1 MPRGKGSSVV
11 RFLTRFVIALL
22 VAGAV
27 VGTGVVVVNSTIQ
40 HEIDRIPRL
49 SVSTAPAPAGG
60 ANYLIVGSDT
70 RAFVESSSESTAY
83 GDPKQETGRRSDTMM
98 VVHVE
103 PDSGRTLIV
112 SFPRDLWVNIPGIG
126 NAKIN
131 AAYNSDLGGG
141 PDAIIAALKSN
152 FDIDINHYVEVDFV
166 TFEAMVNAIG
176 TVPVYIDRP
185 VVDDFTGF
193 FAVKAGCYQLDGTQA
208 LAWVRSRHLRYL
220 NPDTGRLEEDPRAD
234 IGRIERQQ
242 DFIRRLAGM
251 VVEKSMSN
259 PLKARDITSQVVD
272 NLHVDKG
279 FDSRAAFDLVQAFRS
294 VNTGDTS
301 ALEFATFPFTDGT
314 AGGQAVLFP
323 DKTNATPLLDRLRTF
338 DAGAPAPAVRPADV
352 RVKVLNGSGRDGVA
366 QEAMAGL
373 VSAGFVK
380 GGTGNDERGRVAV
393 TEVRYANGADAKA
406 RLVLQHVGEGA
417 KLVGDPTLKDADV
430 VVVLGAD
437 YAGLRGQS
445 NSGGVTTTTSPPP
458 AGGTTPATPGGTSPA
473 DAAAACR

>member
-1 MPRGKGSSVV
+1 VA
-11 RFLTRFVIALL
+11 RFLTRFVIAL
-22 VAGAV
+22 VVTGAV
-27 VGTGVVVVNSTIQ
+27 VATGVVVVNSTVQ
-40 HEIDRIPRL
+40 HEIDRIPRVA
-49 SVSTAPAPAGG
+49 VSTAPAPVNG
-60 ANYLIVGSDT
+60 ANYLIVGSDS
-70 RAFVESSSESTAY
+70 RAFVETADEATSF
-83 GDPKQETGRRSDTMM
+83 GDPSQESGKRSDTMM

-166 TFEAMVNAIG
+166 TFESMVNSIG

-193 FAVKAGCYQLDGTQA
+193 FAVKAGCYELDGTQA

-220 NPDTGRLEEDPRAD
+220 NSQTGRLEEDPRAD

-242 DFIRRLAGM
+242 DFIRRLAGS
-251 VVEKSMSN
+251 VVEESLGN
-259 PLKARDITSQVVD
+259 PLKGRDIVHEVVD
-272 NLHVDKG
+272 NLRVDRG
-279 FDSRAAFDLVQAFRS
+279 FDTRAAFDLVQAFRS
-294 VNTGDTS
+294 VNTDDTS
-301 ALEFATFPFTDGT
+301 ALEFVTFPSTEGN

-323 DKTNATPLLDRLRTF
+323 DKTNAAPLLDRIRSF
-338 DAGAPAPAVRPADV
+338 DTGTPAPAVEPSEV
-352 RVKVLNGSGRDGVA
+352 RVKVLNGSGRAGIA
-366 QEAMAGL
+366 EETMAGL
-373 VSAGFVK
+373 VNAGFVK
-380 GGTGNDERGRVAV
+380 GGTGNDERGRVTV

-406 RLVLQHVGEGA
+406 QLVLQYVGEGA
-417 KLVGDPTLKDADV
+417 KLVGDPRLKDADV
-430 VVVLGAD
+430 VVVLGSD
-437 YAGLRGQS
+437 FAGLRGES
-445 NSGGVTTTTSPPP
+445 SGGGGSAATSPPA
-458 AGGTTPATPGGTSPA
+458 AGGTSVGTTPA